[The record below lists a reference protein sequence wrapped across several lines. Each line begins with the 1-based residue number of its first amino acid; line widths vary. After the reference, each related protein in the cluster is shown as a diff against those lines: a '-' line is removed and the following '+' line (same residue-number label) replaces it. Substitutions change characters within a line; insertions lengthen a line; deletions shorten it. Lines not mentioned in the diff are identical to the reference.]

1 MYSSLS
7 GQTTQLFTLLVV
19 VQKNRGKANETRK
32 KTNERVFK
40 STLYSSKLQF
50 KYIHIYSI

>member
-32 KTNERVFK
+32 KNERTRF
-40 STLYSSKLQF
+40 
-50 KYIHIYSI
+50 